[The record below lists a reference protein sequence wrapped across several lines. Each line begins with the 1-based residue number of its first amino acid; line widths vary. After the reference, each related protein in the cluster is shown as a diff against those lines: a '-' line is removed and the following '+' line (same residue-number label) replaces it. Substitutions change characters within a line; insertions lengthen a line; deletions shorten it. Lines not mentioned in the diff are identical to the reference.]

1 MLIQTGTMSNE
12 SMTLPK
18 RLRKTQEQVAYPEG
32 GSKTALILNRLVD
45 EVAGPLDESI
55 ATCQRLLDG
64 SGGKLSQEQR
74 KAIEVLAGNTAVTAR
89 RLRDYID
96 LLRLEG
102 GELALRPKTLN
113 LDEIIQQVARGQKV
127 AARTKGL
134 GLVVEPSVRV
144 LPQVVADPIRL
155 SQVLSDLVANAIKF
169 TERGQ
174 VTISTELYDRSV
186 AIHVVDT
193 GVGIPVAQL
202 PRLFEDFYQGEDQG
216 KDARGCGLGLTL
228 SRRLIIRMG
237 GDLWATSTVGA
248 GSKFSFTVPR
258 LPEAAGQIRLGT
270 A

>member
-1 MLIQTGTMSNE
+1 MSNE
-12 SMTLPK
+12 SMSLSK

-32 GSKTALILNRLVD
+32 GSKTSLILNRLIE
-45 EVAGPLDESI
+45 EVVAPLDESQ
-55 ATCQRLLDG
+55 ATHQRLLEG

-74 KAIEVLAGNTAVTAR
+74 KSIELLAGTAATTAR

-102 GELALRPKTLN
+102 GDLALRPMSLN
-113 LDEIIQQVARGQKV
+113 LDEIIQQVARLQKP
-127 AARTKGL
+127 AAKAKGL
-134 GLVVEPSVRV
+134 GLVVEPPVRA
-144 LPQVVADPIRL
+144 LPQVLADPTRL
-155 SQVLSDLVANAIKF
+155 AQALSDLVANAIKF
-169 TERGQ
+169 TQRGQ

-193 GVGIPVAQL
+193 GVGIPSAEL
-202 PRLFEDFYQGEDQG
+202 PHLFEDFFQAAGESG
-216 KDARGCGLGLTL
+216 KDFRGCGLGLTL

-258 LPEAAGQIRLGT
+258 LPEVAGQSRLGT

>member
-1 MLIQTGTMSNE
+1 MS
-12 SMTLPK
+12 LPK

-32 GSKTALILNRLVD
+32 GSKNSLILNRLVD
-45 EVAGPLDESI
+45 EVVAPLDESI
-55 ATCQRLLDG
+55 ASYQRLLDG
-64 SGGKLSQEQR
+64 SAGKLSQEQR
-74 KAIEVLAGNTAVTAR
+74 KSIELLSGNAAGTAR

-102 GELALRPKTLN
+102 GELALRPKSLS
-113 LDEIIQQVARGQKV
+113 LDEIIQQVARMQKP
-127 AARTKGL
+127 AARAKGL
-134 GLVVEPSVRV
+134 GLVVEPPVRV
-144 LPQVVADPIRL
+144 LPQVLADPSRL

-193 GVGIPVAQL
+193 GCGIPVAQL
-202 PRLFEDFYQGEDQG
+202 PRLFEDFYQGESEQG
-216 KDARGCGLGLTL
+216 KDSRGCGLGLTL

-258 LPEAAGQIRLGT
+258 SPEVAGQARLGT

>member
-1 MLIQTGTMSNE
+1 MS
-12 SMTLPK
+12 LPK
-18 RLRKTQEQVAYPEG
+18 RLRKTQEQVAYSEG
-32 GSKTALILNRLVD
+32 GSKSSLILNRLID
-45 EVAGPLDESI
+45 EVVAPLDEST
-55 ATCQRLLDG
+55 AAYQRLLDG
-64 SGGKLSQEQR
+64 SAGKLSQEQR
-74 KAIEVLAGNTAVTAR
+74 KSIELLSGNSAATAR

-102 GELALRPKTLN
+102 GDLALRPKALS
-113 LDEIIQQVARGQKV
+113 LDEIIQQVARAQKP
-127 AARTKGL
+127 AARAKGL

-144 LPQVVADPIRL
+144 LPQVLADPSRL
-155 SQVLSDLVANAIKF
+155 FQVLSDLVANAIKF

-202 PRLFEDFYQGEDQG
+202 PRLFEDFYQGESEHG

-258 LPEAAGQIRLGT
+258 SPEAAGQTRLGT